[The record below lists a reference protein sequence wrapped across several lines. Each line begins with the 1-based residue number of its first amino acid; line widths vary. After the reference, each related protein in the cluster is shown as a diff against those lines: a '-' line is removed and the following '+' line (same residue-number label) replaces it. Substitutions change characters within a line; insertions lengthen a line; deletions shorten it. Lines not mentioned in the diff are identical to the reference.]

1 MTEET
6 KTKKQNSTARFIRNV
21 LIKGIVLFLLINF
34 AVGLIPTGG
43 NLGKLSLY
51 NHLFA
56 GRVRL
61 PFGENPQ
68 EAFNLSLYDLEAMFA
83 SHEINIGTKPLDEF
97 RIILIGDSATW
108 GTLLTPEYT
117 LSGQINLNHWKTCD
131 GRDVRTYNLAYP
143 SMSLTKDLMILEKAL
158 NYEPDMILWPVT
170 LESFPSQVQIQT
182 PLVANNP
189 ERVEPLLEKM
199 DINLDAQRSDFNRA
213 DFWDRTLI
221 GRRRAIFDAIQLQFY
236 GIMWAATGVDQ
247 TYPDNYTPAQRDFED
262 SDQEFKNFLPG
273 EMTIDDLAFEILAA
287 GINLSGEVPILI
299 INEPILIS
307 EGENSDIRYNFFY
320 PRWAYDLFRNLM
332 DKKASNDNWN
342 YLDLWN
348 IIPQN
353 EFTNSAVHLTPQGS
367 MIFYQAIVPTLEEM
381 ICLQVVE

>member
-1 MTEET
+1 
-6 KTKKQNSTARFIRNV
+6 
-21 LIKGIVLFLLINF
+21 
-34 AVGLIPTGG
+34 
-43 NLGKLSLY
+43 
-51 NHLFA
+51 
-56 GRVRL
+56 
-61 PFGENPQ
+61 
-68 EAFNLSLYDLEAMFA
+68 
-83 SHEINIGTKPLDEF
+83 
-97 RIILIGDSATW
+97 
-108 GTLLTPEYT
+108 
-117 LSGQINLNHWKTCD
+117 
-131 GRDVRTYNLAYP
+131 
-143 SMSLTKDLMILEKAL
+143 
-158 NYEPDMILWPVT
+158 
-170 LESFPSQVQIQT
+170 
-182 PLVANNP
+182 
-189 ERVEPLLEKM
+189 M

-236 GIMWAATGVDQ
+236 GIMWAATGIDQ
-247 TYPDNYTPAQRDFED
+247 TYADNYTPAQRDFED
-262 SDQEFKNFLPG
+262 SDQEFKNFPPG

-287 GINLSGEVPILI
+287 GVNLSGEVPILI

-367 MIFYQAIVPTLEEM
+367 MMFYQAIIPTLEGM